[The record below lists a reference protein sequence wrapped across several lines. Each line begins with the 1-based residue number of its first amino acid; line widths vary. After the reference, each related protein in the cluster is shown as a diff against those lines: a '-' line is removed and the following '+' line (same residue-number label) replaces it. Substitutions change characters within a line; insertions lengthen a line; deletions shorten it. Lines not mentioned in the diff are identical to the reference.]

1 MALDDVAAELYA
13 LPPGEFT
20 GARNAKAKEARQ
32 AGDKDLAAAITALG
46 KPTMVGWLANQLVRE
61 RPDEMHALLD
71 LGESLREAT
80 ASLAGDQLKEL
91 SRQQR
96 QVVYA
101 LVQQARGLAN
111 AAGHP
116 ASEDTARGLEET
128 LHAALADPAA
138 AEQLAAGRL
147 TGVLS
152 RSGFPG
158 DTSAASAA
166 PKRTAAKASKAPPSK
181 EDEDAARD
189 QAERDER
196 QARQAAEASAAERD
210 EAAQALDEAT
220 EALEDAT
227 AHTEDLK
234 RQLEEAGEAQV
245 QAQRRLRSAR
255 ETAERAERMARRTAQ
270 RLADAEER
278 TRRLSR

>member
-1 MALDDVAAELYA
+1 MSLDEISWELYGL
-13 LPPGEFT
+13 LPAEFT
-20 GARNAKAKEARQ
+20 AARNAKAKEAKQ

-46 KPTMVGWLANQLVRE
+46 KPTMVGWLANQLIR
-61 RPDEMHALLD
+61 RYTDEMHALLE

-101 LVQQARGLAN
+101 LVQQARGLAS

-116 ASEDTARGLEET
+116 ASEDTARGVEET

-138 AEQLAAGRL
+138 AAELAAGRL

-152 RSGFPG
+152 RTGFPG
-158 DTSAASAA
+158 GDAPVSRPAASPASAASPEQAVRDEESARAA
-166 PKRTAAKASKAPPSK
+166 AA
-181 EDEDAARD
+181 AA
-189 QAERDER
+189 AEERDR
-196 QARQAAEASAAERD
+196 TQAALSDA
-210 EAAQALDEAT
+210 EAALADADAL
-220 EALEDAT
+220 L
-227 AHTEDLK
+227 EDLK
-234 RQLEEAGEAQV
+234 RRLSEAGESQV

-255 ETAERAERMARRTAQ
+255 EEAERADRLARRTAQ
-270 RLADAEER
+270 KLSEAEER
-278 TRRLSR
+278 TRRLRQ

>member
-1 MALDDVAAELYA
+1 VTLDEIAWELYGL
-13 LPPGEFT
+13 LPAEFT
-20 GARNAKAKEARQ
+20 AARNAKAKEAKQ
-32 AGDKDLAAAITALG
+32 AGDKELAAAITALG
-46 KPTMVGWLANQLVRE
+46 KPTTVGWLANQLIRQY
-61 RPDEMHALLD
+61 PDEMHALLE

-101 LVQQARGLAN
+101 LVHQARGLAS

-128 LHAALADPAA
+128 LHAALADPQAA
-138 AEQLAAGRL
+138 AQLAAGRL

-158 DTSAASAA
+158 DA
-166 PKRTAAKASKAPPSK
+166 PQRPVARAPAVDNSL
-181 EDEDAARD
+181 ERA
-189 QAERDER
+189 QRDEE
-196 QARQAAEASAAERD
+196 QARAAAAEAAEERD
-210 EAAQALDEAT
+210 KAQAALD
-220 EALEDAT
+220 DAT
-227 AHTEDLK
+227 SALTDAEELVEDLK
-234 RQLEEAGEAQV
+234 RQLSEAGEAQV

-255 ETAERAERMARRTAQ
+255 EAAERADRLARRTAQ
-270 RLADAEER
+270 KLADAEAR
-278 TRRLSR
+278 TRHVG

>member
-1 MALDDVAAELYA
+1 MSLDEIAWELYGL
-13 LPPGEFT
+13 LPAEFT
-20 GARNAKAKEARQ
+20 AARNAKAKQAKQ

-46 KPTMVGWLANQLVRE
+46 KPTMVGWLANQLVRQYA
-61 RPDEMHALLD
+61 DEMHALLE

-101 LVQQARGLAN
+101 LVQQARGLAS

-116 ASEDTARGLEET
+116 ASEDTARGVEET

-138 AEQLAAGRL
+138 ASELAAGRL

-152 RSGFPG
+152 RTGFPG
-158 DTSAASAA
+158 GDTPA
-166 PKRTAAKASKAPPSK
+166 PAR
-181 EDEDAARD
+181 AARPAAD
-189 QAERDER
+189 SSLSLSPSLALEQAERDEESAR
-196 QARQAAEASAAERD
+196 STASAAAEERERTQAALSDAEAGLLDAEASVEN
-210 EAAQALDEAT
+210 
-220 EALEDAT
+220 
-227 AHTEDLK
+227 LK
-234 RQLEEAGEAQV
+234 RRLSEAGEAHV

-255 ETAERAERMARRTAQ
+255 EEAERADRLARRTAQ
-270 RLADAEER
+270 KLSDAEDR
-278 TRRLSR
+278 TRRLRK

>member
-1 MALDDVAAELYA
+1 VTLDEIAWELYGL
-13 LPPGEFT
+13 LPAEFT
-20 GARNAKAKEARQ
+20 AARNAKAKEAKQ
-32 AGDKDLAAAITALG
+32 AGDKDLAAAVTALG
-46 KPTMVGWLANQLVRE
+46 KPTMVGWLANQLIRQY
-61 RPDEMHALLD
+61 PDEMHALLE

-101 LVQQARGLAN
+101 LVHQARGLAA

-138 AEQLAAGRL
+138 SQQLAAGRL

-158 DTSAASAA
+158 DAPSRPQPAPRAA
-166 PKRTAAKASKAPPSK
+166 PSAEASLEQAQRA
-181 EDEDAARD
+181 EADARS
-189 QAERDER
+189 
-196 QARQAAEASAAERD
+196 AAEAAAEERD
-210 EAAQALDEAT
+210 KAQAALDDAT
-220 EALEDAT
+220 SALTDAEALL
-227 AHTEDLK
+227 EDLK
-234 RQLEEAGEAQV
+234 RQLSEAGEAQV

-255 ETAERAERMARRTAQ
+255 EVAERADRLARRTAQ
-270 RLADAEER
+270 KLADAEAR
-278 TRRLSR
+278 TRRLG

>member
-1 MALDDVAAELYA
+1 VTLDEIAWELYGR
-13 LPPGEFT
+13 LPADFT
-20 GARNAKAKEARQ
+20 AERNAKAKEAKQ
-32 AGDKDLAAAITALG
+32 AGDKDLAAAITALA
-46 KPTMVGWLANQLVRE
+46 KPTMVGWLANQLIRQY
-61 RPDEMHALLD
+61 PDEMHALLE

-101 LVQQARGLAN
+101 LVHQARGLAS

-138 AEQLAAGRL
+138 AGQLSAGRL

-158 DTSAASAA
+158 D
-166 PKRTAAKASKAPPSK
+166 APPRSK
-181 EDEDAARD
+181 PAPRTPSSEDNSLEQAQRAEEEARS
-189 QAERDER
+189 A
-196 QARQAAEASAAERD
+196 AAEAAEEHD
-210 EAAQALDEAT
+210 KAQAALD
-220 EALEDAT
+220 DAT
-227 AHTEDLK
+227 VALTDAEERLEDLK
-234 RQLEEAGEAQV
+234 RQLSEAGEAQV

-255 ETAERAERMARRTAQ
+255 ETAERADRSARRTAQ
-270 RLADAEER
+270 KLADAEAR
-278 TRRLSR
+278 TSRLGGTTSGK